1 MRKTLAVLALM
12 ISSMLLLQAPTWAQ
26 TTDHHLYKI
35 KQGGSF
41 VALSTCPEGE
51 ILIRPNKG
59 ASVQRWR
66 KLQGTEAYG
75 SRQVNRFFLEKSVP
89 FNPAKLEAT
98 CDGVPMIISRT
109 TLLGTG
115 VPKTSLP
122 LTGRPLVPQL
132 LLGFGL
138 LLVGSL
144 FVALTVHPSLAAG
157 FRRRRPRPTTPS

>member
-12 ISSMLLLQAPTWAQ
+12 ISSILLLQAPTWAQ
-26 TTDHHLYKI
+26 DQDHHLYKI

-41 VALSTCPEGE
+41 VALSDCPEGQ

-59 ASVQRWR
+59 ASFQPW

-75 SRQVNRFFLEKSVP
+75 SGRVNRFFRDKSVP

-98 CDGVPMIISRT
+98 CKGEAMIISRT

-115 VPKTSLP
+115 VPRTSLP

-132 LLGFGL
+132 VLGIGL
-138 LLVGSL
+138 LLVGGL
-144 FVALTVHPSLAAG
+144 FVALTVHPSLAG